1 MGMEIERK
9 FLIHLDS
16 MPAAILN
23 RAVKEDITQGYVSL
37 GTDTLPNV
45 RVRLTER
52 DKAPAEGTLTMKS
65 PLVEG
70 TKNSRKEWNIPMHAD
85 TAREL
90 LAVLPEPALLKKT
103 RYIFPYG
110 QHDLSWELDVFRGRN
125 AGLVLA
131 EIEIPSEDYPLILPD
146 WIREEAPDIVNS
158 KLTDKSW
165 YDLWTSEHILAG
177 SWQDM
182 HGHLLALFGRE
193 VEEDAFWNLVNH
205 SYACM
210 KADPEVWAQE
220 IAERKAMGI

>member
-1 MGMEIERK
+1 MEIERK

-16 MPAAILN
+16 MPSKIL
-23 RAVKEDITQGYVSL
+23 RMASKEVITQGYVSQ
-37 GTDTLPNV
+37 GTDALPNV

-52 DKAPAEGTLTMKS
+52 DGSPAEGTLTMKS
-65 PLVEG
+65 ALLAG
-70 TKNSRKEWNIPMHAD
+70 TKNSRKEWNIPMSAE

-90 LAVLPEPALLKKT
+90 LTELPEASLLRKT

-110 QHDLSWELDVFRGRN
+110 ADDLSWELDVFEGRN

-131 EIEIPSEDYPLILPD
+131 EIEIPSEDYPLTLPD
-146 WIREEAPDIVNS
+146 WIREEAPDIVNA

-165 YDLWTSEHILAG
+165 YDLWTADRILGG
-177 SWQDM
+177 SWQGM
-182 HGHLLALFGRE
+182 HDHLLALFGRS

-205 SYACM
+205 GYAAM

-220 IAERKAMGI
+220 IEERKAWGL